1 MQFRLASGA
10 SRFEVDA
17 EIANFQQPRRVSSR
31 VKYRRD

>member
-17 EIANFQQPRRVSSR
+17 EIANFPATPRFIARKV
-31 VKYRRD
+31 RRD